1 MSRLVPVQLLADTN
15 GEPVPPGSAMLRLET
30 TSRRTGTFDGAWWPR
45 SRDLGSQLSG
55 LVIALTARLGTV
67 SRVGLD
73 TSGWDETPGHLVVAG
88 HTVHVDW
95 SAAGESTMIVTRGAQ
110 DRFLF
115 LVVPPQ
121 TAPGPAHTAM
131 AMAVRDDNAVS
142 AEHVLAAAGV
152 TPAARTSVPSRSPG

>member
-1 MSRLVPVQLLADTN
+1 M
-15 GEPVPPGSAMLRLET
+15 
-30 TSRRTGTFDGAWWPR
+30 FDGAWWPR

-55 LVIALTARLGTV
+55 LLIALTARLGSI

-73 TSGWDETPGHLVVAG
+73 TSGWDETPGQLVVAG
-88 HTVHVDW
+88 HTVRIDW
-95 SAAGESTMIVTRGAQ
+95 SAVGDSTMIVTRGAQ
-110 DRFLF
+110 DHFLF

-152 TPAARTSVPSRSPG
+152 TPAARTAVPSSSPG